1 MIQGKSNG
9 VCRIPQGTSSPSP
22 FPGRGMEG
30 VSEGRDISFFP
41 RELMLA
47 MEHHGMRRASG
58 AKKVPGDILEP
69 LPSRLMTWADQEEVS
84 WSEWKLLY
92 SVDI

>member
-1 MIQGKSNG
+1 
-9 VCRIPQGTSSPSP
+9 
-22 FPGRGMEG
+22 MEG

-58 AKKVPGDILEP
+58 AKKV
-69 LPSRLMTWADQEEVS
+69 S
-84 WSEWKLLY
+84 WSEWKL
-92 SVDI
+92 